1 MKKRISF
8 AAKTALTLFI
18 VMTGVQGLG
27 LIFYFSFMR
36 GGSSD
41 NMLPFLLVYQ
51 IFILIAVISSAV
63 ILVNK
68 NIKKP
73 LAEIKISLAKADKG
87 GLTVHMDNAGCL
99 EIAEL
104 NDSINSLA
112 EQFRRI
118 MGQFFS
124 NIKNLTMEIRQ
135 TEKVMRG
142 ILETVNM
149 QLSGTDAVISS
160 FRDTDEQ
167 KKLILET
174 TRNLSEFS
182 EDNVSSI
189 TEINASVN
197 EITDRTKELFRS
209 SNSAY
214 FAVAEMSEAAKT
226 LSVNTENLSVSTEQT
241 TASVEEMAGNI
252 KEIEKGTRESANLT
266 DKLRELASGVGMISV
281 ADAMEG
287 MESIAASVAK
297 SRDLVKGLKAKS
309 LDIEMVISVIADIN
323 KKTNLLSLNA
333 AILAS
338 QAGEH
343 GKGFS
348 VVADE
353 IKMLADETAASAKNI
368 IAIIESTQK
377 DIAAALKVTEESLEI
392 VDSGNSL
399 VVNTGEAFREV
410 IDIARNSSDTAKKI
424 QHATEEQVAG
434 VTQIS
439 RTMEVLW
446 GIVDNV
452 AKATNKQEKGSESLM
467 NLSEDIKRISEDIK
481 RGMEEQNKGINMIS
495 KNLEIENDKIRHI
508 TDAASNQIGTDKE
521 LLLAMEN
528 IKKTGKNLH
537 DDSEE
542 MRASFKRCL
551 EEAETLLNRMKG
563 FGLE

>member
-8 AAKTALTLFI
+8 AVKTAIVLFI
-18 VMTGVQGLG
+18 VMTGVQGFG
-27 LIFYFSFMR
+27 LVFYFSFIR
-36 GGSSD
+36 GGPSD
-41 NMLPFLLVYQ
+41 SILSFMLVYQ
-51 IFILIAVISSAV
+51 IFLLFAVISSAV
-63 ILVNK
+63 ILINK

-73 LAEIKISLAKADKG
+73 ITEIKKSLARADKSG
-87 GLTVHMDNAGCL
+87 PTVYMDSAGCL

-112 EQFRRI
+112 GQFRAI

-124 NIKNLTMEIRQ
+124 NIKSLIMEIRQ
-135 TEKVMRG
+135 TEKVSRG
-142 ILETVNM
+142 ILEGANS
-149 QLSGTDAVISS
+149 QLSGTEAVISS

-167 KKLILET
+167 KRLIIET
-174 TRNLSEFS
+174 ARDLSEFS

-226 LSVNTENLSVSTEQT
+226 LSVNAETLSVTTEQT
-241 TASVEEMAGNI
+241 TASVEEMAGNL
-252 KEIEKGTRESANLT
+252 KEIEKGTRESADLT
-266 DKLRELASGVGMISV
+266 VKLRELASGGMISI

-287 MESIAASVAK
+287 MESIAASVSK

-368 IAIIESTQK
+368 TAIIESTQK

-399 VVNTGEAFREV
+399 VVHTGEAFREV
-410 IDIARNSSDTAKKI
+410 IDIARSSADTAKII
-424 QHATEEQVAG
+424 QRATEEQVAG
-434 VTQIS
+434 VVQIS
-439 RTMEVLW
+439 KTMEMLW
-446 GIVDNV
+446 STVDNV
-452 AKATNKQEKGSESLM
+452 AKATNKQEKGAESLM
-467 NLSEDIKRISEDIK
+467 HLSEEIKRISEDIK
-481 RGMEEQNKGINMIS
+481 RGMEEQNKGINMVS
-495 KNLEIENDKIRHI
+495 KNLELENDKIRHI
-508 TDAASNQIGTDKE
+508 SDTASNQIGADKE
-521 LLLAMEN
+521 LLLALEN

-537 DDSEE
+537 DDSGE
-542 MRASFKRCL
+542 MRTSFKRCL
-551 EEAETLLNRMKG
+551 EEAEALLNRMKG